1 MKYRYKNL
9 IPIVLV
15 ILMAAAWYKLID
27 TTVNTQKQYDGYLT
41 AARQY
46 AKDGV
51 IIDAITNYDNAI
63 NIKDDISVRKEV
75 ADLYFNNNRTDEGF
89 DYVETVLSTYPKNVS
104 AYEYAITKYKE
115 SNSYR

>member
-51 IIDAITNYDNAI
+51 IID
-63 NIKDDISVRKEV
+63 
-75 ADLYFNNNRTDEGF
+75 
-89 DYVETVLSTYPKNVS
+89 
-104 AYEYAITKYKE
+104 
-115 SNSYR
+115 